1 MAEVIP
7 PASTPKPITA
17 RRGSELLEPGRGS
30 ASLFLSFLS
39 LFAGDGVT
47 PGLPAATFLVPA
59 VVGASAPAEENAAAA
74 GAGLGPW
81 VCGGCAHSSATKRQ
95 ITPTI
100 RNCQ

>member
-17 RRGSELLEPGRGS
+17 RRGSELLDPGRGS

-59 VVGASAPAEENAAAA
+59 VAGAAGPAEEDAAVTT
-74 GAGLGPW
+74 AGLGPW

-95 ITPTI
+95 MTAT
-100 RNCQ
+100 